1 MTPEHLNEIFQNKAL
16 TCNLRTN
23 TNFSSSQI
31 YSISGAGA
39 LLEIEGSDQQG
50 YKRALFP

>member
-31 YSISGAGA
+31 YSVSGA